1 MQRYSSSMSFVI
13 SALSAEPFA
22 HLFELTDAELAAHR
36 ARRSVVDEHPGVPC
50 RVSLRDV
57 QIGETVVL
65 VHYEHLAVDS
75 PFRASHAIYVSQAD
89 RVRLAPADVPDVL
102 RRRLLSL
109 RTFDAAGMLI
119 DADVCAGTAL
129 EPAIGRMLAR
139 TNAEYLH
146 VHFAKPGCYAAR
158 IDRA

>member
-1 MQRYSSSMSFVI
+1 MSFVI
-13 SALSAEPFA
+13 SALPAEPFA
-22 HLFELTDAELAAHR
+22 HLFELTDAALATYR
-36 ARRSVVDEHPGVPC
+36 ARRIVVDAQPGVPC

-57 QIGETVVL
+57 AVGETVVL

-75 PFRASHAIYVSQAD
+75 PFRASHAIYVSRTD
-89 RVRLAPADVPDVL
+89 RARPAPREVPDVL
-102 RRRLLSL
+102 RRRLLSI
-109 RTFDAAGMLI
+109 RAFDTAGMLVE
-119 DADVCAGTAL
+119 ADVCEGVAL
-129 EPAIGRMLAR
+129 EPVVGRMLAR